1 VKEEKIPDLDR
12 KKPVPR
18 TVTVSAFIN
27 ADLIA
32 RFLTKFSFRNK
43 R

>member
-1 VKEEKIPDLDR
+1 VKEGKIPDLDR
-12 KKPVPR
+12 NKPVPR

-32 RFLTKFSFRNK
+32 RILTKFNP
-43 R
+43 